1 MVIEVKP
8 LLLAQRKART
18 NQKADAG
25 TLLMSLLLTL
35 SHVEDQSGMT
45 SGL

>member
-1 MVIEVKP
+1 MFIEVKA
-8 LLLAQRKART
+8 LFLAQRKART

-25 TLLMSLLLTL
+25 TLLIALLFTL
-35 SHVEDQSGMT
+35 NHVDDQSGMT